1 MQIILPLAISK
12 RIEGQEDFTV
22 LHNTG
27 EMVVNFDLTL
37 IS

>member
-1 MQIILPLAISK
+1 MQIVLPLAISK
-12 RIEGQEDFTV
+12 RNEGVGV

-27 EMVVNFDLTL
+27 ELVVNFDLTL

>member
-12 RIEGQEDFTV
+12 RIEGLEDFIV

>member
-12 RIEGQEDFTV
+12 EMKDLEDFAV

-27 EMVVNFDLTL
+27 DLVINFDLTL